1 MACHQL
7 TLEPFKDKEKAA
19 LLRFIAANYT
29 EARLEWE
36 SVVEITGVNRGKVNG
51 ILKAEMGLTF
61 TGYLNKL
68 RLTDAFRL
76 LAEKSGAVIAKI
88 AHALG
93 YGNVSYF
100 KKLFGV
106 E

>member
-1 MACHQL
+1 M
-7 TLEPFKDKEKAA
+7 
-19 LLRFIAANYT
+19 
-29 EARLEWE
+29 EA
-36 SVVEITGVNRGKVNG
+36 TGVNPGKVNA
-51 ILKAEMGLTF
+51 LLNAELGLAF

-76 LAEKSGAVIAKI
+76 LAEKSGAVIAEI
-88 AHALG
+88 AHAVG